1 MPKKSAA
8 ARGGAQRNKPKLQ
21 KNIELVRPTTTSD
34 EQALEADEIDEIE
47 ATNKT
52 DNNAEPTAVAPKAT
66 SVNTAVAPKAKSVT
80 TSTTRTRSTTAPKVH
95 ETSARLATSTVKKEV
110 KEVKDIKEVEE
121 EEEVAEATP
130 VTSTATAAPAAAPK
144 SAAARLAARRQS
156 GQKNQQRSAPTLVTA
171 EHYSYVRK
179 DLVFIAVLAIIMFAS
194 IIILHFV
201 PGIGS

>member
-8 ARGGAQRNKPKLQ
+8 ARGGAQRNRPKLQ
-21 KNIELVRPTTTSD
+21 KNIELVRPTTVPD
-34 EQALEADEIDEIE
+34 EQALEVDQADETEDE
-47 ATNKT
+47 TNKT
-52 DNNAEPTAVAPKAT
+52 DKKAETTAGAPKAT

-80 TSTTRTRSTTAPKVH
+80 TSATRTRRTTASKAHGTP
-95 ETSARLATSTVKKEV
+95 ARLATSTTEKE
-110 KEVKDIKEVEE
+110 EKEVEE
-121 EEEVAEATP
+121 EEEVSEETP
-130 VTSTATAAPAAAPK
+130 GTSTATAVPATAPK
-144 SAAARLAARRQS
+144 SAAARLAARRQA

-179 DLVFIAVLAIIMFAS
+179 DLVFIAVLAAIMFAT